1 MATQKPRT
9 FSADFKQFFGRGL
22 AILLPSVLT
31 LWLLW
36 SAAVFVFNKVAV
48 PINGGLRGAII
59 WVAPRV
65 MTEDRLPAVLQVTD
79 QQLTDYRRQQAA
91 AGRGPVNEAVLRA
104 ELRRANFREFW
115 DSQWYLAAAGLIVA
129 IVLIYFA
136 GLLLGGIVGRRLYG
150 RVETLISRIPGF
162 KQIYPHVKQLVDLVI
177 GEKPLAFKRVV
188 LVEFPRKDSWVMGF
202 VTASG
207 LRGLRDKMAEDILT
221 VFVPNTPTPFTGFTV
236 NVRANEVVD
245 LPISIDE
252 AIRFILTGGVLLP
265 ESQSVAP
272 LDPAMRELADRM
284 AAAGPKPRPPG

>member
-1 MATQKPRT
+1 MAKQQPRT

-65 MTEDRLPAVLQVTD
+65 LTEDRLPAVLQVTD
-79 QQLTDYRRQQAA
+79 VQLAEYRRQQTA
-91 AGRGPVNEAVLRA
+91 AGRGPVNESILRT
-104 ELRRANFREFW
+104 ELRRLNLRQFW
-115 DSQWYLAAAGLIVA
+115 DSQWYLAGAGLVVA

-162 KQIYPHVKQLVDLVI
+162 KQIYPHVKQLVELVI

-202 VTASG
+202 VTAAG
-207 LRGLRDKMAEDILT
+207 LRGIQHKMPGEMLT
-221 VFVPNTPTPFTGFTV
+221 VFIPNTPTPFTGFTI
-236 NVRANEVVD
+236 NVPAGEVVD

-272 LDPAMRELADRM
+272 LDPAMKELAERM
-284 AAAGPKPRPPG
+284 AAAGPRPRPPG